1 MLARAEPG
9 GPEPGRLEPEGP
21 EPGLVVTAL
30 VPGRA
35 GRVIAELALER
46 AEPGQHRQIAALV
59 PGHVEP
65 APRRQIAELPR
76 TPSDPGNHRKLFGE
90 GAEMTSRKSISTRF
104 TLFFAGGLASLFLM
118 AVTPAQAQSPKQP
131 AISEEARAAIERM
144 GKTLQAQQFSFHS
157 HIYRAYVGP
166 NGELLHI
173 AHSTKTEVR
182 RPDHLRVNII
192 GDDVNINMYYDGKTL
207 VAFNP
212 EHKIYASIPITGSID
227 KMLDFAETKL
237 GVDFVLSDFLSD
249 DPAKS
254 VLSGLVFGGQVGT
267 AIIDGV
273 RCRHFFFNQEPDI
286 DAELWLEDNDRSLP
300 RRVIMTYRSLAGRP
314 NFIAELSDW
323 DFSRQFPDSDF
334 VFNPPPGVQ
343 QVKMTPKVNTAS
355 EPAK

>member
-1 MLARAEPG
+1 M
-9 GPEPGRLEPEGP
+9 
-21 EPGLVVTAL
+21 
-30 VPGRA
+30 VP
-35 GRVIAELALER
+35 
-46 AEPGQHRQIAALV
+46 
-59 PGHVEP
+59 
-65 APRRQIAELPR
+65 
-76 TPSDPGNHRKLFGE
+76 DPGDNRKLSEWGR
-90 GAEMTSRKSISTRF
+90 EMTIRKSLRTSIAL
-104 TLFFAGGLASLFLM
+104 LFVGGLASLWLAF
-118 AVTPAQAQSPKQP
+118 VSPVQAQNQQQP
-131 AISEEARAAIERM
+131 AISAEARAAIMRM
-144 GKTLQAQQFSFHS
+144 GKTLQAPQFSFRS
-157 HIYRAYVGP
+157 HTYRAYVGP

-192 GDDVNINMYYDGKTL
+192 GDDVDINLFYDGKTL

-227 KMLDFAETKL
+227 KMLDFAETRL

-267 AIIDGV
+267 SIIDGV
-273 RCRHFFFNQEPDI
+273 RCIHFFFNQEPDI
-286 DAELWLEDNDRSLP
+286 DVELWLEDNDRSLP

-323 DFSRQFPDSDF
+323 DFSTQFPDSDF

-343 QVKMTPKVNTAS
+343 QVKMTPKANMAS
-355 EPAK
+355 EPSK